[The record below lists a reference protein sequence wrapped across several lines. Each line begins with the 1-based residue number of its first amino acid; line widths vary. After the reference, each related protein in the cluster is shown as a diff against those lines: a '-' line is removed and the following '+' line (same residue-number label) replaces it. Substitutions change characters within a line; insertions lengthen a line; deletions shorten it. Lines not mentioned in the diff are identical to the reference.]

1 MKESRDQREEMAVLA
16 VLTAAAR
23 EAEELIA
30 ADEDLDGEAAGEA
43 NRRLRLFMRSTR
55 QFAR

>member
-1 MKESRDQREEMAVLA
+1 MKESRDRREEMAVLA

-30 ADEDLDGEAAGEA
+30 ADEDLDREAEAEA
-43 NRRLRLFMRSTR
+43 NRRLRLFTRSTR
-55 QFAR
+55 QFAL

>member
-30 ADEDLDGEAAGEA
+30 ADEDLDRAAEAEA

-55 QFAR
+55 